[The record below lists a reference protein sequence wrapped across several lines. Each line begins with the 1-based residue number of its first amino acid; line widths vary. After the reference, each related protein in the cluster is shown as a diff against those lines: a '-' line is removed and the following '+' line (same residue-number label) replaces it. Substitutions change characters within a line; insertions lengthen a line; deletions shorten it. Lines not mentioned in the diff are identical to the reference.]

1 MQVLIFQEDDLYNNS
16 CIGRIDNI
24 DLIPCLVQSG
34 NEIDF
39 KKKLERLENKSSS
52 SRKYIILNYIT

>member
-39 KKKLERLENKSSS
+39 KKKFERLENKGSSF
-52 SRKYIILNYIT
+52 RK